1 MRAPG
6 PSRRA
11 RRPSGRPPPPRS
23 AATRAARALAPRR
36 RRRRARPPARG
47 AWSAG
52 RRPPAGNAGTGP
64 MRLRGRA
71 RCRPETPADR
81 RNPGD
86 CRPTRRASVPAASAP
101 PAASGT
107 ALGDLPPPLL
117 RRCLRLQAR
126 RDIVGRLPDGRDLD
140 RILVGDAHARAV
152 LELLDERDQIE
163 RVGLEVLLEAR
174 VVLDA

>member
-11 RRPSGRPPPPRS
+11 RRPSGRPPPPPS
-23 AATRAARALAPRR
+23 AASRATRALAPRR
-36 RRRRARPPARG
+36 RRRRARPPGRA

-52 RRPPAGNAGTGP
+52 RRPPAGSAGTGP
-64 MRLRGRA
+64 RKPRGRE
-71 RCRPETPADR
+71 RCHPETPAGR

-86 CRPTRRASVPAASAP
+86 FRPTRHASAPAASDP

-107 ALGDLPPPLL
+107 ALGELPPPLL

-140 RILVGDAHARAV
+140 RILVGYARARAV
-152 LELLDERDQIE
+152 LELLDKRDQIE
-163 RVGLEVLLEAR
+163 RV
-174 VVLDA
+174 